1 MTEDA
6 SAFPSGPTRSED
18 HAESSTPTRRRRA
31 LTVLAEAP
39 ELVSRPDPR
48 SVRISVTDRC
58 DLACTYCRPSR
69 SDGYSASR
77 MALGEWE
84 RIIDGLL
91 ASGVR
96 RFRLTGGEPLL
107 FRGVV
112 DLVRMIASR
121 GVSDLALTTN
131 ATRLER
137 LAQPLF
143 DAGLMRLNVSI
154 DSLRPERFRAI
165 TRGGDLAPVLRGLDA
180 AARVGFS
187 PIKLNV
193 VVLRG
198 QNDDELEEIVRWAWS
213 RGFVPRFLEVMKI
226 AEGAALLARDPSL
239 FVSVAEMRARLR
251 GLLEDGPASREP
263 DRGPAKYVAGREG
276 DGLVGF
282 ISGTSDTY
290 CGDCDRLRVSSEGVL
305 RPCLATDDGVA
316 TKNDDGVP
324 TGDVVE
330 LVRQAWEQKPD
341 GAKFKG
347 CTEPSAARVSM
358 RAIGG

>member
-1 MTEDA
+1 VVTDA
-6 SAFPSGPTRSED
+6 SAYEG
-18 HAESSTPTRRRRA
+18 ASSPAVPRPRRA
-31 LTVLAEAP
+31 LPVLPVLPVLPDASE
-39 ELVSRPDPR
+39 VVTRPDPR

-69 SDGYSASR
+69 SDGYASSR
-77 MALGEWE
+77 LSMSEWE

-107 FRGVV
+107 HRGVV
-112 DLVRMIASR
+112 ELVRMIASR

-131 ATRLER
+131 ATRLDR

-143 DAGLMRLNVSI
+143 EAGLMRLNVSI
-154 DSLRPERFRAI
+154 DSLRADRFRSI
-165 TRGGDLAPVLRGLDA
+165 TRGGDLAGVLRGLDA
-180 AARVGFS
+180 AVHTGFS

-198 QNDDELEEIVRWAWS
+198 QNDDELEEIVQWAWA

-226 AEGAALLARDPSL
+226 AEGAALLERDPTL
-239 FVSVAEMRARLR
+239 FVSVAEMRERLS
-251 GLLEDGPASREP
+251 GLLEPGPAAREP
-263 DRGPAKYVAGREG
+263 DRGPAKYVAGRRAEG
-276 DGLVGF
+276 VVGF

-305 RPCLATDDGVA
+305 RPCLATDAGVA
-316 TKNDDGVP
+316 TRDDRGAP
-324 TGDVVE
+324 TGEVVD
-330 LVRQAWEQKPD
+330 LVRSAWEQKPD